1 MINIGQAL
9 KEHREAAE
17 LSQSELARRTG
28 IKQANISRWEKNENF
43 PNIIDCI
50 TLADFYGISIDY
62 LVGYENED
70 GSKNEIF
77 ARLHRPAPK
86 NIYSTYPKKTIYSKY
101 KFRTYPPDKPNG
113 EGGGED
119 KN

>member
-1 MINIGQAL
+1 MIDIGQAL
-9 KEHREAAE
+9 KEHRENAG

-28 IKQANISRWEKNENF
+28 IKQVNISRWERNENF

-70 GSKNEIF
+70 GSKNAVFE
-77 ARLHRPAPK
+77 RQQRPAPK
-86 NIYSTYPKKTIYSKY
+86 NIYTPKTLKGYHPKTFHKNA
-101 KFRTYPPDKPNG
+101 PNK
-113 EGGGED
+113 ED
-119 KN
+119 KKQ